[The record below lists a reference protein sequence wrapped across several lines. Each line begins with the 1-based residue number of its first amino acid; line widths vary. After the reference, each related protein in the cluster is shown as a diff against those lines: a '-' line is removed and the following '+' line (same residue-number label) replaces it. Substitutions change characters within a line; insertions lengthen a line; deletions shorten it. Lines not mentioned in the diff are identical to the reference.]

1 MIVACACQRVGSGRL
16 VSRPCPSTLVRL
28 GPRRPVWKGDH
39 YYPDHSPPGKKE
51 ASLRLHK
58 RQEEWPFRHEI
69 GMTERFIY
77 MFEVIRPYF
86 CVCFYDNCR
95 VLGREA
101 PSVEEGLSMRKRSR
115 RETPEQQVDASGS
128 TTVVPS

>member
-1 MIVACACQRVGSGRL
+1 MIVACACQRVGLRRL

-28 GPRRPVWKGDH
+28 GPRRP
-39 YYPDHSPPGKKE
+39 
-51 ASLRLHK
+51 
-58 RQEEWPFRHEI
+58 
-69 GMTERFIY
+69 
-77 MFEVIRPYF
+77 VIRPYF